1 MARRALGVLP
11 LICLAIT
18 AGTARADAAVQVPS
32 CAMFLDFGERWI
44 GLDEATA
51 AEVLGVPLYALTDA
65 DIDLVA
71 KGLQACLAK
80 ADTPE
85 AKAVLQEDMKHMSSL
100 TAARNR
106 VRRAFADYE
115 AAKKKEQPKL
125 EQIAARLDGLAPTPR
140 NHSAVDDFEATL
152 SAIFFELEQ
161 KRLRS
166 QVKQPLSEDYPAY
179 AAALAALG
187 RKREAYAEQARQELL
202 GAAQDAL
209 QRHSADLARLGLPPE
224 ALDTTIVLQDIA
236 AGRSVR
242 WLTLRQWAV
251 LVLDNPENTAVK
263 VGHGEAAAFTVEVVR
278 PGYGT
283 AEFAFR
289 QDGHD
294 LLLARSGVDGHLDA
308 IDTPPKR
315 REANDLLLAVVR
327 QR

>member
-115 AAKKKEQPKL
+115 AAKKKSSPSWSRSRHGST
-125 EQIAARLDGLAPTPR
+125 AWRR
-140 NHSAVDDFEATL
+140 RHAT
-152 SAIFFELEQ
+152 
-161 KRLRS
+161 
-166 QVKQPLSEDYPAY
+166 
-179 AAALAALG
+179 
-187 RKREAYAEQARQELL
+187 
-202 GAAQDAL
+202 
-209 QRHSADLARLGLPPE
+209 
-224 ALDTTIVLQDIA
+224 T
-236 AGRSVR
+236 
-242 WLTLRQWAV
+242 
-251 LVLDNPENTAVK
+251 
-263 VGHGEAAAFTVEVVR
+263 
-278 PGYGT
+278 
-283 AEFAFR
+283 
-289 QDGHD
+289 
-294 LLLARSGVDGHLDA
+294 ARSTIL
-308 IDTPPKR
+308 R
-315 REANDLLLAVVR
+315 RR
-327 QR
+327 SRRSSSSSSRSG